1 MSSLI
6 SQLNEKG
13 YRAET
18 EGILM
23 LLVSSDYISLKS
35 WFILNDSKYPSP
47 GGQL

>member
-18 EGILM
+18 EVM